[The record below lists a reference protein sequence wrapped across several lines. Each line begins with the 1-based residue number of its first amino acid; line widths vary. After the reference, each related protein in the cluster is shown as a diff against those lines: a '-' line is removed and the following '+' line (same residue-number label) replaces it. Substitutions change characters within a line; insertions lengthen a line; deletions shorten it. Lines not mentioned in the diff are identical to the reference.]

1 MANIPRISVSQYMR
15 NISANSRR
23 SEAYKRSWRN
33 NASKVEAFGKYL
45 GKTMYS
51 NSFTA
56 SIMEEYISW
65 LKSQP
70 KQYKTLTVRGF
81 CSRLGEALRKAGKDG
96 YKVDFGFETIEIP
109 NEEPCTVALT
119 EAEVLNVF
127 SVKKLSREAHAAR
140 ERFVV
145 ACCTGLRH
153 SDIKEL
159 SETMVNETIKITPY
173 KTRNKGIRVELPVH
187 WMVRAI
193 LKRNGGRMPDIASD
207 QAYNATV
214 KRVCK
219 KAGVDS
225 LVLYEQQ
232 HGTKLV
238 RKNVPK
244 YTMVSSHT
252 ARRTLAT
259 NLYLQGVATAKI
271 MLLTGHTTEQS
282 FFKYIRI
289 SRAENAKELSLHPF
303 FAGKNAGMLKKEV
316 EPIGKQIAIKRKIA
330 GLTQPQ
336 FAQKLGLGIDII
348 KSYET
353 GRRIPSIEVLKKIA
367 EVLECTL
374 NISLD

>member
-1 MANIPRISVSQYMR
+1 MR
-15 NISANSRR
+15 TIAANSRR
-23 SEAYKRSWRN
+23 NNAYKRAWRN
-33 NASKVEAFGKYL
+33 NANKVELFGKTM

-56 SIMEEYISW
+56 AVMEEYIAW
-65 LKSQP
+65 LQSQP
-70 KQYKTLTVRGF
+70 KNYKTLTIRGF
-81 CSRLGEALRKAGKDG
+81 CSKLGEAIRKAAKTG
-96 YKVDFGFETIEIP
+96 YKVDYGFDSVEVP

-119 EAEVLNVF
+119 EEEVMNVF
-127 SVKKLSREAHAAR
+127 NVKKLSKEAHSAR
-140 ERFVV
+140 ERFVI

-153 SDIKEL
+153 GDIKNLTTE
-159 SETMVNETIKITPY
+159 SVSGQTIKVTPH
-173 KTRNKGIRVELPVH
+173 KTRKKGIRVELPVH
-187 WMVRAI
+187 WMVKAV
-193 LKRNGGRMPDIASD
+193 LKRNGGKLPKIASD
-207 QAYNATV
+207 QSYNATI

-219 KAGVDS
+219 RAGVES
-225 LVLYEQQ
+225 PVLYEQH

-244 YTMVSSHT
+244 YTMISSHT

-259 NLYLQGVATAKI
+259 NLYLQGVQPAKI

-289 SRAENAKELSLHPF
+289 NRAENAKELSQHPF
-303 FAGKNAGMLKKEV
+303 FVGKNATMAKERM
-316 EPIGKQIAIKRKIA
+316 PIGKQIAAKRKLA

-336 FAQKLGLGIDII
+336 LAERLELGLDAI

-353 GRRIPSIEVLKKIA
+353 GRRLPSIEVLKKIA

-374 NISLD
+374 TISLD